1 MLKIIHAADFHL
13 DSPFAALSEEQA
25 ALRRR
30 EQRQLLTDL
39 AKAAEGADLTL
50 LPGDL
55 LDSGVCHAET
65 VEALEG
71 FLNSLPGRVFVA
83 PGNHDYYAPE
93 SPWDRMELRDSIH
106 IFKSPQ
112 PEAVELP
119 ELGCTV
125 WGAAFTSPR
134 SEGKLRSFRAP
145 DEGLQLMLLHGDV
158 GGNMGYGPIGES
170 EIAASGLRY
179 LALGHIHACS
189 GLRQSG
195 NTYWAYPGCLMGRG
209 FDETGEKGYLSL
221 ELDENECRAEF
232 HPLPGRKYEI
242 LSVDVTGA
250 ESLLSAVEAA
260 LPEDARQHIFRV
272 LLRGQWPEKPKAEAL
287 AEALAD
293 RCFQIE
299 LRDETRLLTD
309 IWLDAGEDTLR
320 GSFLRVLKRKFDA
333 APEEEKAGI
342 TLAAR
347 FGLAALD
354 YREDL

>member
-71 FLNSLPGRVFVA
+71 FLNSLPGMVFVA

-93 SPWDRMELRDSIH
+93 SPWDRMELRENIH
-106 IFKSPQ
+106 IFTSPQ

-125 WGAAFTSPR
+125 WGAAFTGPR
-134 SEGKLRSFRAP
+134 SAGKLRAFRAA
-145 DEGLQLMLLHGDV
+145 GSGTQLMLLHGDV
-158 GGNMGYGPIGES
+158 GGNMGYGPIDEE
-170 EIAASGLRY
+170 EIAASGLTY

-195 NTYWAYPGCLMGRG
+195 STYWAYPGCLMGRG
-209 FDETGEKGYLSL
+209 FDETGEKGYLAVT
-221 ELDENECRAEF
+221 LDESGCRAEF
-232 HPLPGRKYEI
+232 RPLPGRRYEI

-250 ESLLSAVEAA
+250 ESLLSAVEAV
-260 LPEDARQHIFRV
+260 LPPEAEKHVFRV
-272 LLRGQWPEKPKAEAL
+272 LLRGEWPEKPKVEAL
-287 AEALAD
+287 AEALAG
-293 RCFQIE
+293 RCFRLE
-299 LRDETRLLTD
+299 VRDETRLETD
-309 IWLDAGEDTLR
+309 IWLGAGEDTLR
-320 GSFLRVLKRKFDA
+320 GSFLRVLKRKYDA
-333 APEEEKAGI
+333 ATEEGKAAV

>member
-1 MLKIIHAADFHL
+1 MLHILHAADFHL
-13 DSPFAALSEEQA
+13 DSPFAALSEDHA
-25 ALRRR
+25 ALRRK
-30 EQRQLLTDL
+30 EQRQLLRSL
-39 AKAAEGADLTL
+39 AEAAEGTDLVL

-55 LDSGVCHAET
+55 MDSGVCHTET

-71 FLNSLPGRVFVA
+71 FLNSLPARVFIA

-134 SEGKLRSFRAP
+134 SGGKLRSFRAP

>member
-13 DSPFAALSEEQA
+13 DSPFAALSEEKA
-25 ALRRR
+25 ALRRK
-30 EQRQLLTDL
+30 EQRQLLRSL
-39 AKAAEGADLTL
+39 AEAAAGADLVL

-55 LDSGVCHAET
+55 LDSGVCHLET
-65 VEALEG
+65 VGALEE
-71 FLNSLPGRVFVA
+71 FLNSLPGKVFVA

-93 SPWDRMELRDSIH
+93 SPWDRMELRDSVR
-106 IFKSPQ
+106 IFTSPQ
-112 PEAVELP
+112 PEPVELP
-119 ELGCTV
+119 DLGCTV

-134 SEGKLRSFRAP
+134 SAGKLRSFRAP
-145 DEGLQLMLLHGDV
+145 AEGMQLMLLHGDV
-158 GGNMGYGPIGES
+158 GGSTGYGPIVES

-179 LALGHIHACS
+179 LALGHVHACS

-195 NTYWAYPGCLMGRG
+195 DTYWAYPGCLMGRG

-221 ELDENECRAEF
+221 ELDEAGCRAEF
-232 HPLPGRKYEI
+232 HPLPARRYEI

-260 LPEDARQHIFRV
+260 LPPDAQEHIFRV
-272 LLRGQWPEKPKAEAL
+272 LLRGQWPEKPRVEAL
-287 AEALAD
+287 AEALGE
-293 RCFQIE
+293 RCFQVE
-299 LRDETRLLTD
+299 LRDETRLLAD

-320 GSFLRVLKRKFDA
+320 GSFLRVLKRKYDA
-333 APEEEKAGI
+333 APEEEKARI

-347 FGLAALD
+347 YGLAALD